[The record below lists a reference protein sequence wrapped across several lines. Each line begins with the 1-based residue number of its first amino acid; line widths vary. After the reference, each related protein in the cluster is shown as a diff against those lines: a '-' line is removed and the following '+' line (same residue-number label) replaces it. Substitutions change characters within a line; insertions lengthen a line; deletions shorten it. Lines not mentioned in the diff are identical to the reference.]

1 MAKTTDTKHPIPI
14 VKWAG
19 GKRQLLDRIATRMP
33 ASGYETLYEPFIGGG
48 AVFLSLR
55 PEKAVINDIN
65 QELINLYKTVKDT
78 PEELIMAIDQ
88 IDDQMPED
96 ADAAKAFYYE
106 MRERYNEIITAG
118 ELTVEAAAML
128 VFINKHCFNGLYRVN
143 AKGKFNV
150 PYNGSRTRSMNPD
163 NIRAVSK
170 ALDHAEILCGDF
182 EPATAN
188 AKAGDFVFLDSP
200 YVPIKETTFEAYT
213 KEGFLE
219 EDHRRLARLFR
230 ELDGRGCSVMLTN
243 HNTELIREL
252 YDGYVIDTVSVKR
265 AINSDAS
272 KRTGEEVIITN
283 YEHGASE

>member
-1 MAKTTDTKHPIPI
+1 MPSTTTKQPTPL

-19 GKRQLLDRIATRMP
+19 GKRQLLDRIAARRP
-33 ASGYETLYEPFIGGG
+33 SKGYETLYEPFIGGG
-48 AVFLSLR
+48 AVFFSLC
-55 PEKAVINDIN
+55 PERAVINDIN
-65 QELINLYKTVKDT
+65 RELVNLYETVKHD
-78 PEELIMAIDQ
+78 PEALIKAIDQ
-88 IDDQMPED
+88 IDDGIPED
-96 ADAAKAFYYE
+96 ADAAKAYYYE
-106 MRERYNEIITAG
+106 MRERYNEIIASEVLDT
-118 ELTVEAAAML
+118 EAAAML

-163 NIRAVSK
+163 NIRAASK
-170 ALDHAEILCGDF
+170 VLEHAIILCGDF
-182 EPATAN
+182 EPATAE

-230 ELDGRGCSVMLTN
+230 ELDSRGCSVMLTN
-243 HNTELIREL
+243 HNTALIREL

>member
-1 MAKTTDTKHPIPI
+1 MTRAETRQPTPL

-19 GKRQLLDRIATRMP
+19 GKRQLLDRIAARMP
-33 ASGYETLYEPFIGGG
+33 SEGYETLYEPFIGGG

-55 PEKAVINDIN
+55 PERAVINDIN
-65 QELINLYKTVKDT
+65 RELINLYKTVKND
-78 PEELIMAIDQ
+78 PIALSAEIDK
-88 IDDQMPED
+88 IDDRMPENPD
-96 ADAAKAFYYE
+96 EAKAYYYE
-106 MRERYNEIITAG
+106 MRDRYNELIASETLDI
-118 ELTVEAAAML
+118 EAAAML

-143 AKGKFNV
+143 AKGAFNV
-150 PYNGSRTRSMNPD
+150 PYNGSRTRSMNPE
-163 NIRAVSK
+163 NIQAVSE
-170 ALDHAEILCGDF
+170 ALAHAEILCGDF
-182 EPATAN
+182 EPAVAD

-219 EDHRRLARLFR
+219 EDHRRLAQLFR
-230 ELDGRGCSVMLTN
+230 ELDARGCSVMLTN

-252 YDGYVIDTVSVKR
+252 YDGFVIDTVSVKR